1 MFAIKQISMILFLK
15 TINKTLHITTYVLYY
30 FMIKTFKCK
39 ETYKIYTR
47 EFSKKLPQDMQRIA
61 YKKLLMIE
69 ASIDIDDLRI
79 PPANRLEKLSGNRS
93 GQFSI
98 RINKQ
103 YRICFVW
110 KNGFAFNV
118 EIVDYH

>member
-61 YKKLLMIE
+61 YKKLLTIE
-69 ASIDIDDLRI
+69 ASMDIDDLRI
-79 PPANRLEKLSGNRS
+79 PPEIDWRS
-93 GQFSI
+93 CQETGAGSLVYESI
-98 RINKQ
+98 N
-103 YRICFVW
+103 
-110 KNGFAFNV
+110 N
-118 EIVDYH
+118 IVSVLCGKMGLHLMLR